1 MPDDIVIGAGVYG
14 MLVAL
19 ELARLGRQVQV
30 LEAGSIACG
39 ASGGSGRRGVRA
51 NGRDLRELPL
61 MRQAY
66 RRWPVLEEELG
77 NQDFYQRTGHL
88 LLLERDDDLAAA
100 DARVQMQQ
108 L

>member
-1 MPDDIVIGAGVYG
+1 
-14 MLVAL
+14 
-19 ELARLGRQVQV
+19 
-30 LEAGSIACG
+30 
-39 ASGGSGRRGVRA
+39 
-51 NGRDLRELPL
+51 